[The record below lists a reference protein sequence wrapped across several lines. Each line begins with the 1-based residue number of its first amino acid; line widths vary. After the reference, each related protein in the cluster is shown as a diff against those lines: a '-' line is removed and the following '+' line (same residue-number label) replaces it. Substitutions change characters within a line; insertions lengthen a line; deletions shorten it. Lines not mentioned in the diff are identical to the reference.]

1 MSSVVLTGAHVR
13 IYINNLA
20 YNSVQSVSYTIDY
33 SESAI
38 YGIDSSWP
46 QEIASG
52 RCSITGQIQG
62 LRVKGISGLQG
73 IKGTS
78 LFRDIQ
84 SAPYISIRIQ
94 DRQSGEDLLFIPYAK
109 IKNESNQISIKNTVK
124 MNFTFEGLVP
134 YQPADRIS

>member
-1 MSSVVLTGAHVR
+1 MVLTGAL
-13 IYINNLA
+13 IKILINNKEYGVA
-20 YNSVQSVSYTIDY
+20 QNVQYTLDF

-52 RCSITGQIQG
+52 RCSVSGS
-62 LRVKGISGLQG
+62 ISGLRMQG
-73 IKGTS
+73 SAGSQGFQATS

-94 DRQSGEDLLFIPYAK
+94 DRVSSEDILFLPYAK
-109 IKNESNQISIKNTVK
+109 IKTESTTIGIKNTVK
-124 MNFTFEGLVP
+124 VSLSFEGLVP
-134 YQPADRIS
+134 YQPLDRS